1 MGQAP
6 EGEPFFWRQP
16 SCRPAIFPA
25 RQSPAAYP
33 PHSGAPSPSAAGP
46 RASLPVPISTPK
58 EKTRRKTGRAAR
70 ASGHRNRTA
79 ILSYAEHGR
88 SRAIAQER
96 THPPFCRGKKGR
108 KRRSSLWRR
117 PLRLSSSAMS
127 YDLSGPRVVHKRKES
142 RARRCSRSP
151 DERTRNPGNRCSRS
165 VRPRMSLALMRATAR
180 YRRNDVLNRNRAIPG
195 WLFQRLRCCAQAPTG
210 KRWESAP
217 KHAVIRS
224 DGLAKRRRR
233 NAALRRKS
241 KHAPVRRRPPTRR
254 RSRGCPAN

>member
-1 MGQAP
+1 MAFARAEVLNTRRCRAPVPFLLNRQRRRKIMGQAP

-33 PHSGAPSPSAAGP
+33 PRSGAPSPSAAGP
-46 RASLPVPISTPK
+46 RASLPLPISTPK
-58 EKTRRKTGRAAR
+58 EETGRKTGRAAR

-79 ILSYAEHGR
+79 ILSYVEHGR

-127 YDLSGPRVVHKRKES
+127 YDVSGPRVVNKRKQS
-142 RARRCSRSP
+142 R
-151 DERTRNPGNRCSRS
+151 
-165 VRPRMSLALMRATAR
+165 VRGIL
-180 YRRNDVLNRNRAIPG
+180 D
-195 WLFQRLRCCAQAPTG
+195 
-210 KRWESAP
+210 
-217 KHAVIRS
+217 
-224 DGLAKRRRR
+224 
-233 NAALRRKS
+233 
-241 KHAPVRRRPPTRR
+241 
-254 RSRGCPAN
+254 

>member
-1 MGQAP
+1 MAFARAEVLNTRRCRAPVPFLLNRQRRRKIMGQAP

-25 RQSPAAYP
+25 RQSPAACP
-33 PHSGAPSPSAAGP
+33 PRSGAPSPSAAGP

-79 ILSYAEHGR
+79 MLSYAEHGR

-96 THPPFCRGKKGR
+96 THPPFRRGKKGR

-127 YDLSGPRVVHKRKES
+127 CRLSGPRVVNKRKES
-142 RARRCSRSP
+142 RARRCSPSETLETDALRAC
-151 DERTRNPGNRCSRS
+151 RMGRAN
-165 VRPRMSLALMRATAR
+165 VRP
-180 YRRNDVLNRNRAIPG
+180 
-195 WLFQRLRCCAQAPTG
+195 F
-210 KRWESAP
+210 
-217 KHAVIRS
+217 HAVTMS
-224 DGLAKRRRR
+224 
-233 NAALRRKS
+233 
-241 KHAPVRRRPPTRR
+241 
-254 RSRGCPAN
+254 

>member
-1 MGQAP
+1 MSAMKPTPQESFSCAGSNSPKPCGPKPCALIVILALPRRGFCPCRGVEHTSLRAPVPFLLNRQRRRKIMGQAP

-33 PHSGAPSPSAAGP
+33 PRSGAPSPSAAGP

-96 THPPFCRGKKGR
+96 THPPFCRGKRG
-108 KRRSSLWRR
+108 
-117 PLRLSSSAMS
+117 
-127 YDLSGPRVVHKRKES
+127 
-142 RARRCSRSP
+142 
-151 DERTRNPGNRCSRS
+151 
-165 VRPRMSLALMRATAR
+165 
-180 YRRNDVLNRNRAIPG
+180 
-195 WLFQRLRCCAQAPTG
+195 AQAYGIGLCGFRLPQCPTVLVD
-210 KRWESAP
+210 
-217 KHAVIRS
+217 H
-224 DGLAKRRRR
+224 GL
-233 NAALRRKS
+233 
-241 KHAPVRRRPPTRR
+241 
-254 RSRGCPAN
+254 